1 MGISERREREKEER
15 RTTILS
21 HAKTLI
27 QEYGVNSFSMQD
39 IADRAEISKATLY
52 LYFKN
57 KDDLMNSLVSESCKE
72 FVNYVNVRITN
83 KMSGAEALRALWMSY
98 IDIFGESADIFIGIG
113 IKNSF
118 IIDRDIKEAELKYEE
133 RPFFRLIQLIERII
147 EKGVKD
153 GTLLQTINPQK
164 ITNILIMIASAVVQ
178 NAASLP
184 EEMRNSK
191 AIVSEMRTVF
201 EIILRG
207 LASKQ
212 VDNSIL
218 SLS

>member
-164 ITNILIMIASAVVQ
+164 ITNILIMIASAIVQ

>member
-15 RTTILS
+15 RTAILS

-191 AIVSEMRTVF
+191 AIVSEMRAVF

>member
-15 RTTILS
+15 RTAILS